1 MKIVPDF
8 LAKRAGLGPNS
19 VLKLHGGPHY
29 PAKGGMVRGG
39 AVVQLNTAFGS
50 PER

>member
-8 LAKRAGLGPNS
+8 PAKCVELEPNN

-29 PAKGGMVRGG
+29 PAKGGMVREGRR
-39 AVVQLNTAFGS
+39 AA
-50 PER
+50 